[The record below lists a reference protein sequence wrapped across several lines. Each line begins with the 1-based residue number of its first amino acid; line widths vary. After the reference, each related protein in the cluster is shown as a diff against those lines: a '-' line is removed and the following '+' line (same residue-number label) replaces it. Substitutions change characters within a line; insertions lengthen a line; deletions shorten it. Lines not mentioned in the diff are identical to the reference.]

1 MAIEMMP
8 VPSNTD
14 RGKNAA
20 ERALAD
26 DAWAAQVAEETE
38 QATAAKETAT
48 LDAERIAAEAA
59 AEAQRQGTQNEGL
72 KEMQAEIDRLDAEL
86 LTMKKERANWDWNNV
101 PALVSALGKMAKTD
115 PGLIGEFEDASK
127 ALKLMTD
134 LARVKK
140 QFEFVQTAQAAS
152 PTEVKH

>member
-1 MAIEMMP
+1 MMP